1 MPATLNPFNPR
12 RLYISLKWLLITQ
25 HILLF
30 SLESSKNVHISR
42 YSFEFSINNPNKFQ
56 RMEETRARRAGI
68 RANEEMKMLALEL
81 ELEEETSGG
90 AGKKV
95 GQGEGGTGLEK
106 VAVLAKAVKLQ
117 LQLGE
122 TAEISDLLPAAA
134 EVMEE
139 SDEEGKSEAEKSEE
153 GEESEANDDDH
164 NKIKRKARQ
173 KQTKKQT
180 KKWNQLFFIPRR
192 ALDPASGVSVTTGRA
207 LKREFFLTCARPAGP
222 VEKLSTKPLDFP
234 LTPALGCV
242 YSL

>member
-1 MPATLNPFNPR
+1 
-12 RLYISLKWLLITQ
+12 
-25 HILLF
+25 
-30 SLESSKNVHISR
+30 
-42 YSFEFSINNPNKFQ
+42 
-56 RMEETRARRAGI
+56 
-68 RANEEMKMLALEL
+68 MLALEL

-95 GQGEGGTGLEK
+95 GHCQGEGGTGLEK

-139 SDEEGKSEAEKSEE
+139 SDEDGESEAEKSEE

-207 LKREFFLTCARPAGP
+207 LKREGFLTFARLSCRACG
-222 VEKLSTKPLDFP
+222 KTFHKASGLSTHPCP
-234 LTPALGCV
+234 GV
-242 YSL
+242 RV